1 VAVLLWEPDGS
12 VGASGLG
19 LGVVS
24 ASVMPSARSIAIGG
38 FARKC
43 KETSTGQQSKDG
55 AHGYERKRLRTYAR
69 RSMMGAQF
77 LLAMRARRSRRAL
90 SISAMYS
97 ASTTGA
103 TSDIAAELEAE
114 KLKKKLLSRK
124 QGSSALVWT
133 FGAGDREAGELWFCR
148 EGREGEKGGKRGIEW
163 SGGVEKARDVS
174 RGQQGVLLI
183 SISFF

>member
-1 VAVLLWEPDGS
+1 MAVLLWEPDGS

-114 KLKKKLLSRK
+114 KTEEETVGQETGELCSCLD
-124 QGSSALVWT
+124 
-133 FGAGDREAGELWFCR
+133 FGAGDREAGELWICR
-148 EGREGEKGGKRGIEW
+148 KGRERERE
-163 SGGVEKARDVS
+163 R
-174 RGQQGVLLI
+174 
-183 SISFF
+183 